1 MEKYMRRVSSTS
13 PFRQVI
19 TLGALLTAGAAATL
33 IAGSAVS
40 AQQPAANTPA
50 AAATGAKPASASA
63 AEAFKPEAG
72 FTSLFD
78 GKTLDGWQMINPRGE
93 GYAVKDG
100 TIYCAKGGGG
110 KLLTDKEYGD
120 FVLRF
125 EFRMP
130 PEGSNN
136 GLGIR
141 APREG
146 DAAYEGIEL
155 QILDEKA
162 ALAGK
167 WGQLR
172 DAQFHGSVYDVVAAK
187 KGAMKPAGEWNQ
199 QEVTAKGR
207 QITVKLN
214 GQVITDVNLD
224 TVKDPEVLKKHP
236 GLARTSGYI
245 GFLGHND
252 FIEFRHIR
260 IKPL

>member
-1 MEKYMRRVSSTS
+1 MRRVSTTF
-13 PFRQVI
+13 PLRRMRQAI
-19 TLGALLTAGAAATL
+19 TFGALLFLTA
-33 IAGSAVS
+33 SALT
-40 AQQPAANTPA
+40 AQQPA
-50 AAATGAKPASASA
+50 
-63 AEAFKPEAG
+63 AFKPEAG

-78 GKTLDGWQMINPRGE
+78 GKTLAGWEIVNQRGE
-93 GYAVKDG
+93 GYGVKDG
-100 TIYCAKGGGG
+100 VIFCAKGGGG

-125 EFRMP
+125 EFKMP
-130 PEGSNN
+130 AEGSNN

-146 DAAYEGIEL
+146 DAAYQGIEL

-172 DAQFHGSVYDVVAAK
+172 DAQYHGSVYDVFPAK

-224 TVKDPEVLKKHP
+224 TVKDPEVLTKHP

-252 FIEFRHIR
+252 YIEFRNIR

>member
-1 MEKYMRRVSSTS
+1 MMEKYMRRVRSTS
-13 PFRQVI
+13 LLSQVI
-19 TLGALLTAGAAATL
+19 AFGALLSAGAAATNL
-33 IAGSAVS
+33 IAGPAVS
-40 AQQPAANTPA
+40 AQQPAAP
-50 AAATGAKPASASA
+50 
-63 AEAFKPEAG
+63 EPEAG
-72 FTSLFD
+72 FTSIFD
-78 GKTLDGWQMINPRGE
+78 GKTLDGWQVIGQRGE
-93 GYAVKDG
+93 GYGVKDG
-100 TIYCAKGGGG
+100 VLFCAKGGGG
-110 KLLTDKEYGD
+110 KLLTTKEYGD

-125 EFRMP
+125 EFKMP

-141 APREG
+141 APLEG
-146 DAAYEGIEL
+146 NAAYEGIEL

-172 DAQFHGSVYDVVAAK
+172 DAQYHGSVYDVVAAK

-199 QEVTAKGR
+199 QEVTVKGR

-214 GQVITDVNLD
+214 GQVITDANLD

-236 GLARTSGYI
+236 GLARTSGHI

-252 FIEFRHIR
+252 FIEFRNIR

>member
-1 MEKYMRRVSSTS
+1 MMEKYMRRVRSTS
-13 PFRQVI
+13 LLSQVI
-19 TLGALLTAGAAATL
+19 AFGALLSAGAAATNL
-33 IAGSAVS
+33 IAGPAVS
-40 AQQPAANTPA
+40 AQQPAAP
-50 AAATGAKPASASA
+50 
-63 AEAFKPEAG
+63 EPEAG
-72 FTSLFD
+72 FTSIFD
-78 GKTLDGWQMINPRGE
+78 GKTLDGWQVIGQRGE
-93 GYAVKDG
+93 GYGVKDG
-100 TIYCAKGGGG
+100 VLFCAKGGGG
-110 KLLTDKEYGD
+110 KLLTTKEYGD

-125 EFRMP
+125 EFKMP

-141 APREG
+141 APLEG

-172 DAQFHGSVYDVVAAK
+172 DAQYHGSVYDVVAAK

-199 QEVTAKGR
+199 QEVTVKGR

-214 GQVITDVNLD
+214 GQVITDANLD

-236 GLARTSGYI
+236 GLARTSGHI

-252 FIEFRHIR
+252 FIEFRNIR

>member
-1 MEKYMRRVSSTS
+1 MRRVSSS
-13 PFRQVI
+13 SALRQVI
-19 TLGALLTAGAAATL
+19 TFGALLLAGVAAT
-33 IAGSAVS
+33 AVS
-40 AQQPAANTPA
+40 AQQPAQL
-50 AAATGAKPASASA
+50 
-63 AEAFKPEAG
+63 KPEPG

-78 GKTLDGWQMINPRGE
+78 GKTLDGWQVVNPRGE
-93 GYAVKDG
+93 GYGVKDG
-100 TIYCAKGGGG
+100 VIFCAKGGGG
-110 KLLTDKEYGD
+110 KLLTGKEYGD

-125 EFRMP
+125 EFKMP

-146 DAAYEGIEL
+146 NAAYEGIEL

-167 WGQLR
+167 WGELR
-172 DAQFHGSVYDVVAAK
+172 DAQYHGSVYDVVPAK

-252 FIEFRHIR
+252 YIEFRNIR

>member
-1 MEKYMRRVSSTS
+1 MRRVRLTS
-13 PFRQVI
+13 PLRQVI
-19 TLGALLTAGAAATL
+19 ALGALLSAA
-33 IAGSAVS
+33 AVS
-40 AQQPAANTPA
+40 AQQ
-50 AAATGAKPASASA
+50 SA
-63 AEAFKPEAG
+63 APFKPEAG
-72 FTSLFD
+72 FTALFD
-78 GKTLDGWQMINPRGE
+78 GKTLNGWQIVGQRGE
-93 GYAVKDG
+93 GYGVKDG
-100 TIYCAKGGGG
+100 MIYCAKGGGG

-136 GLGIR
+136 GLAIR
-141 APREG
+141 APKEG
-146 DAAYEGIEL
+146 DAAYQGIEL

-172 DAQFHGSVYDVVAAK
+172 DAQYHGSVYDVVPAK
-187 KGAMKPAGEWNQ
+187 KGAMKPAGEWNE

-236 GLARTSGYI
+236 GLARTSGFI